1 MWHLPS
7 LPYIYS
13 SVFIC
18 LRHSYLQ
25 GKNLCKSIFSSSVF
39 SPNVPHL
46 RSRNHSLKHCTNSI
60 FFYRNL
66 LSQEVHE
73 ASKLV
78 KLACPSVSNPFS
90 ERLQNIFL
98 PCVGKFIIPENGNLT
113 ESIQKE
119 KNKLKMQFHRISQEN
134 IQRIWNKV
142 FKIH

>member
-60 FFYRNL
+60 FFAAIYRPRK
-66 LSQEVHE
+66 STRQVTYP
-73 ASKLV
+73 AQ
-78 KLACPSVSNPFS
+78 AIAIPFQS
-90 ERLQNIFL
+90 GCRNICL
-98 PCVGKFIIPENGNLT
+98 PCVGKFTVLEKGNLI
-113 ESIQKE
+113 ESIQKG
-119 KNKLKMQFHRISQEN
+119 KRLKMQFHRIT
-134 IQRIWNKV
+134 
-142 FKIH
+142 